1 MPISKKRFEVIG
13 AERVSPET
21 NAEQITAFLLENDE
35 LAFRISEIAEQTGIK
50 HGSTG
55 PTLKRLEDDGV
66 VTHRD
71 KYWSISDNYAAS
83 REAMHHTATAAAE
96 YDDGD
101 SFDTAAWAAASAD
114 EDAQEFQDN
123 T

>member
-1 MPISKKRFEVIG
+1 MPISKERFEAIG
-13 AERVSPET
+13 TDRVSPET

-66 VTHRD
+66 VEHQRQLCGIQRSHASHR
-71 KYWSISDNYAAS
+71 YSSGGI
-83 REAMHHTATAAAE
+83 R
-96 YDDGD
+96 
-101 SFDTAAWAAASAD
+101 
-114 EDAQEFQDN
+114 
-123 T
+123 